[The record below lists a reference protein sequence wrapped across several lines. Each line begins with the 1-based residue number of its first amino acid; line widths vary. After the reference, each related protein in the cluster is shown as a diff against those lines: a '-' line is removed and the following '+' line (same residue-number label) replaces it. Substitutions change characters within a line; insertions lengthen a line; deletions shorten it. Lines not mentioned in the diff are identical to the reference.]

1 MDQKSTGKQSP
12 ALWVHCEWEM
22 GIEVIGELEQGVMEE
37 YLETMVI
44 QNQPCFGVAWWKV

>member
-1 MDQKSTGKQSP
+1 
-12 ALWVHCEWEM
+12 M

-44 QNQPCFGVAWWKV
+44 QNQPCFGEGSWAVAWWKV

>member
-1 MDQKSTGKQSP
+1 
-12 ALWVHCEWEM
+12 M

-44 QNQPCFGVAWWKV
+44 QNQPCWGFGEGSWAVAWWKV